1 METFLLNLLKTSLLG
16 SLAILAMLVLKPL
29 WRERYRAKTRCWL
42 WLALA
47 AFLLLPVDFSV
58 KNAPVQAAPPKD
70 YTLFVGTDKT
80 AIQSTDN
87 LFGDM
92 AEKSGQSPAQVR
104 DTIIQRPVTNPEQKT
119 TRYIPVTTILFYGYL
134 AGAAAFL
141 LYQGVSYALF
151 RRTVR
156 RWKRDV
162 SRADYAAML
171 SDTARDLGVSA
182 PEMIVCEA
190 ISTPA
195 VTGLLRPRL
204 LLPHERYDVQE
215 LRYILRHELCHL
227 KRRDM
232 LLKLVLLAANA
243 MHWFNPVVYLMLRQ
257 ADEDIELACDSAAT
271 DGLELPERAAYS
283 RTLLAAVQSSVR
295 ALPATTCFGGTV
307 ERLKRRI
314 TNVLGAQKKR
324 GLGVVA
330 LVLALTLTAGCAI
343 SWGERAQKND
353 DPFADKSYTVDILL
367 YEAPAFTDGFT
378 DGTYPS
384 FRTTTNTAGEKYV
397 TLCDAWGSTSI
408 YGPMEE
414 YTLEKQSFYALFGST
429 KASPVDD
436 LIQNNKSAW
445 SGHCEEASDGQ
456 PNQVYLLKQKDG
468 SVYLGLAGDYE
479 EDGSELF
486 CSVFRLNEQVNPIYA
501 SMDDY
506 AAACVEDLKKG
517 TMTYSVSENNDYA
530 SRSIEDTVADVRV
543 TQLEQADSL
552 GNLSPDGTVL
562 ELWYFQYE
570 MKPTNEAGMQIDVI
584 GGQELTDDGYLNEN
598 WTHYLTVLHYTYG
611 EKTGYQVIG
620 TYTGNDG
627 LWYNGCSYS
636 GEEKYYLHD
645 FYVDYAGLDL
655 PKMFIPDLLND
666 TAADGYGRA
675 NQCEARLISGDG
687 SYYFYAPITAWAC
700 NPGTEFWYSRYDTGS
715 YFNAKKLEQSLDEAK
730 AEWESTGAKAEKT
743 DAGWRFVTHE
753 GMSNTI
759 VTLFDAPD
767 GTCYE
772 VTTHWTFDG
781 STEENQWGWNRD
793 RAVEGEAVI
802 LQAMVNSFRTSKILF
817 TDGSPNGSESSDPA
831 PDDTAFQAD
840 LQLASNGG
848 ASWLSLNT
856 DGMAV
861 GGHDPKDSAP
871 TVLLDTCDYKEYD
884 PSESSP
890 SGSAVPPGGGNPLAL
905 CLSLSNSARFTFYE
919 GSDFMLYQHGDTRYY
934 KVSSY
939 GDYATIFDAMLA
951 WYNKTPDKEATFESD
966 LVLASNAAT
975 VDILAFCPASGESGS
990 HAPLLTGYS
999 VALDSYEYKPIDKP
1013 KNLDGL
1019 DSVELWPHN
1028 AQATCLIFYK
1038 GTNTVKYVSGKSER
1052 YYRAVGDFSIVD
1064 NDGRTLYDL
1073 MRVWYDTAEYSDML
1087 TSDVRAQSK
1096 SFSWQEAAQNWA
1108 NAYYGTQKEVTS
1120 GSIYKFTWLNVT
1132 VNPAEETTQAKR
1144 KAGEI
1149 DDNTYC
1155 FAVRVEFTAE
1165 SANALQSAMAG
1176 NTVKCENPAAPK
1188 DAYEFYRCCTIQ
1200 LRDDGRWYGTE
1211 LGTGWLCAIPKKE
1224 GLPPPF
1230 FAVFQRRAGKST
1242 GTSQRYVV

>member
-58 KNAPVQAAPPKD
+58 KNAPVQAEPPKD

-80 AIQSTDN
+80 TIQSTDN

-204 LLPHERYDVQE
+204 LLPHEHYDVQE

-232 LLKLVLLAANA
+232 LFKLVLLAANA

-330 LVLALTLTAGCAI
+330 LVLALTLTAGCAV

-353 DPFADKSYTVDILL
+353 DPFADKSYTVDTLL
-367 YEAPAFTDGFT
+367 YEAPGFTDGFT
-378 DGTYPS
+378 DGAYPT
-384 FRTTTNTAGEKYV
+384 FRTATNPAGEKYV
-397 TLCDAWGSTSI
+397 TMFNDLGYALI

-414 YTLEKQSFYALFGST
+414 YKLEKQSFYALFGNT
-429 KASPVDD
+429 RDASPVDD
-436 LIQNNKSAW
+436 LMQHNKSAW
-445 SGHCEEASDGQ
+445 TGYCEEAKDSQPYQAYFLEQEDGTI
-456 PNQVYLLKQKDG
+456 
-468 SVYLGLAGDYE
+468 YLGLSADYA
-479 EDGSELF
+479 EDGSECF
-486 CSVFRLNEQVNPIYA
+486 CMVYRLNEQINPIYA

-517 TMTYSVSENNDYA
+517 TMTYSVSENNEYA

-543 TQLEQADSL
+543 TRLEQGDSL

-570 MKPTNEAGMQIDVI
+570 MKPTNEAGAQINIV
-584 GGQELTDDGYLNEN
+584 GGQELTDDGYLNEH
-598 WTHYLTVLHYTYG
+598 WTHYLTVLHYTSG
-611 EKTGYQVIG
+611 EKTGYQIIG
-620 TYTGNDG
+620 TSMSNDG
-627 LWYNGCSYS
+627 LWYNGCSY
-636 GEEKYYLHD
+636 GVDLKYYLHD

-655 PKMFIPDLLND
+655 PKMYIPNLVDGLVE
-666 TAADGYGRA
+666 DGYGHG
-675 NQCEARLISGDG
+675 NSVEGRLISGNG
-687 SYYFYAPITAWAC
+687 NYSFYAPISGWTYKPDAEYA
-700 NPGTEFWYSRYDTGS
+700 EYWYSSYNTGS
-715 YFNAKKLEQSLDEAK
+715 YFSVTEVDHSLYDEK
-730 AEWESTGAKAEKT
+730 PEWESAGYTAEWI
-743 DAGWRFVTHE
+743 DESCRFVTHE
-753 GMSNTI
+753 GMSNTV
-759 VTLFDAPD
+759 VTLFNGPNN
-767 GTCYE
+767 TCYIVE
-772 VTTHWTFDG
+772 IHWLFDG
-781 STEENQWGWNRD
+781 STEENQWGWNHD
-793 RAVEGEAVI
+793 RAVEEEAVI
-802 LQAMVNSFRTSKILF
+802 LQAMVNSFRTSKILPT
-817 TDGSPNGSESSDPA
+817 TDPVLDDPA
-831 PDDTAFQAD
+831 FKAD
-840 LQLASNGG
+840 LQLATNGG
-848 ASWLSLNT
+848 ASWMYLSKNSAAVSDCNMRNVSPAVKLDECSYTLLNKDFT
-856 DGMAV
+856 PADG
-861 GGHDPKDSAP
+861 
-871 TVLLDTCDYKEYD
+871 TQVLELW
-884 PSESSP
+884 
-890 SGSAVPPGGGNPLAL
+890 
-905 CLSLSNSARFTFYE
+905 LSNNDDSHFAFYE
-919 GSDFMLYQHGDTRYY
+919 GTNVMLYQRDDARYY
-934 KVSSY
+934 KVSNF
-939 GDYATIFDAMLA
+939 GDYATLYDAMLA
-951 WYNKTPDKEATFESD
+951 WFNSAQSGTETSD
-966 LVLASNAAT
+966 ASSTTTTNAVSRDSLIKA
-975 VDILAFCPASGESGS
+975 A
-990 HAPLLTGYS
+990 
-999 VALDSYEYKPIDKP
+999 DSYVDLGGYLWYTAGGKFCRWRE
-1013 KNLDGL
+1013 GG
-1019 DSVELWPHN
+1019 SVE
-1028 AQATCLIFYK
+1028 
-1038 GTNTVKYVSGKSER
+1038 TVCDLPLDYDTPVSASL
-1052 YYRAVGDFSIVD
+1052 STQD
-1064 NDGRTLYDL
+1064 NRILMNYHIGGAIMGSFITDLYDTDGKKL
-1073 MRVWYDTAEYSDML
+1073 SSINGYNAIAISGDIIVMTDHFMPTPNNMSISYDCGKTFTEFGDKDWFYGSAL
-1087 TSDVRAQSK
+1087 TED
-1096 SFSWQEAAQNWA
+1096 
-1108 NAYYGTQKEVTS
+1108 GTYVTS
-1120 GSIYKFTWLNVT
+1120 VSSSLEIRDGYVYTTAVYDINHEKSDDPLVT
-1132 VNPAEETTQAKR
+1132 H
-1144 KAGEI
+1144 
-1149 DDNTYC
+1149 
-1155 FAVRVEFTAE
+1155 AVRI
-1165 SANALQSAMAG
+1165 SI
-1176 NTVKCENPAAPK
+1176 K
-1188 DAYEFYRCCTIQ
+1188 
-1200 LRDDGRWYGTE
+1200 
-1211 LGTGWLCAIPKKE
+1211 TGAQEILD
-1224 GLPPPF
+1224 
-1230 FAVFQRRAGKST
+1230 
-1242 GTSQRYVV
+1242 

>member
-42 WLALA
+42 WLAMA

-141 LYQGVSYALF
+141 LYQGISYAHF

-171 SDTARDLGVSA
+171 SNTARDLGVSA

-324 GLGVVA
+324 GLGIVA
-330 LVLALTLTAGCAI
+330 LVLALTLTAGCAV

-353 DPFADKSYTVDILL
+353 DPFADKSYTVDTLL
-367 YEAPAFTDGFT
+367 YEAPGFTDGFT
-378 DGTYPS
+378 DGAYPT
-384 FRTTTNTAGEKYV
+384 FRTATNPAGEKYV
-397 TLCDAWGSTSI
+397 TMFNDLGYALI

-414 YTLEKQSFYALFGST
+414 YKLEKQSFYALFGNT
-429 KASPVDD
+429 RDASPVDD
-436 LIQNNKSAW
+436 LMQHNKSAW
-445 SGHCEEASDGQ
+445 TGYCEEAKDSQ
-456 PNQVYLLKQKDG
+456 PYQAYLLEQEDG
-468 SVYLGLAGDYE
+468 TIYLGLSADYA
-479 EDGSELF
+479 EDGSECF
-486 CSVFRLNEQVNPIYA
+486 CMVYRLEKEDDTIYP

-543 TQLEQADSL
+543 TRLEQGDSL

-570 MKPTNEAGMQIDVI
+570 MKPTNEAGVQIDVI
-584 GGQELTDDGYLNEN
+584 GGQELTDDGYLNEH

-611 EKTGYQVIG
+611 EKTGYQIIG
-620 TYTGNDG
+620 TSMSNDG
-627 LWYNGCSYS
+627 LWYNGCGY
-636 GEEKYYLHD
+636 GVDLKYYLHD

-655 PKMFIPDLLND
+655 PKMYIPNLVDGLVE
-666 TAADGYGRA
+666 DGYGHG
-675 NQCEARLISGDG
+675 NSVEGRLISGNG
-687 SYYFYAPITAWAC
+687 NYRFYAPISGWTYKPDAKYA
-700 NPGTEFWYSRYDTGS
+700 EYWYSSYNTGS
-715 YFNAKKLEQSLDEAK
+715 YFSVTEVDHSLYDEK
-730 AEWESTGAKAEKT
+730 PEWESAGYTAEWI
-743 DAGWRFVTHE
+743 DESCRFVTHE
-753 GMSNTI
+753 GMSNTV
-759 VTLFDAPD
+759 VTLFNGPNN
-767 GTCYE
+767 TCYIVE
-772 VTTHWTFDG
+772 IHWLFDG

-793 RAVEGEAVI
+793 RAVEEEAVI
-802 LQAMVNSFRTSKILF
+802 LQAMVNSFRTSKILPT
-817 TDGSPNGSESSDPA
+817 TDPVLDDPA
-831 PDDTAFQAD
+831 FKAD
-840 LQLASNGG
+840 LQLATNGG
-848 ASWLSLNT
+848 ASWMYLSKNSAAVSDCNMRNVSPAVKLDECSYTLLNKDFT
-856 DGMAV
+856 PADG
-861 GGHDPKDSAP
+861 
-871 TVLLDTCDYKEYD
+871 TQVLELW
-884 PSESSP
+884 
-890 SGSAVPPGGGNPLAL
+890 
-905 CLSLSNSARFTFYE
+905 LSNNDDSHFAFYE
-919 GSDFMLYQHGDTRYY
+919 GTNVMLYQRDDARYY
-934 KVSSY
+934 KVSNF
-939 GDYATIFDAMLA
+939 GDYATLYNAMLA
-951 WYNKTPDKEATFESD
+951 WFNSAQSGTEPSDASSATTT
-966 LVLASNAAT
+966 NAVSRDSLIKA
-975 VDILAFCPASGESGS
+975 A
-990 HAPLLTGYS
+990 
-999 VALDSYEYKPIDKP
+999 DSYVDLGGYLWYTAGGKFCRWHE
-1013 KNLDGL
+1013 GG
-1019 DSVELWPHN
+1019 SVE
-1028 AQATCLIFYK
+1028 
-1038 GTNTVKYVSGKSER
+1038 TVCDLPLDYDTPVSASL
-1052 YYRAVGDFSIVD
+1052 STQD
-1064 NDGRTLYDL
+1064 NRILMNYHIGGAIMGSFITDLYDTDGKKL
-1073 MRVWYDTAEYSDML
+1073 SSINGYNAIAISGDIIVMTDYFMPTPNNMSISYDCGKTFTEFGDKDWFYGSAL
-1087 TSDVRAQSK
+1087 TED
-1096 SFSWQEAAQNWA
+1096 
-1108 NAYYGTQKEVTS
+1108 GTYVTS
-1120 GSIYKFTWLNVT
+1120 
-1132 VNPAEETTQAKR
+1132 VNSSLEIRDGYVYTTAVYDINHEKS
-1144 KAGEI
+1144 
-1149 DDNTYC
+1149 DD
-1155 FAVRVEFTAE
+1155 R
-1165 SANALQSAMAG
+1165 S
-1176 NTVKCENPAAPK
+1176 
-1188 DAYEFYRCCTIQ
+1188 
-1200 LRDDGRWYGTE
+1200 
-1211 LGTGWLCAIPKKE
+1211 
-1224 GLPPPF
+1224 
-1230 FAVFQRRAGKST
+1230 
-1242 GTSQRYVV
+1242 

>member
-42 WLALA
+42 WLAMA

-58 KNAPVQAAPPKD
+58 KNAPVQAEPPKD

-162 SRADYAAML
+162 SRADYASLL

-324 GLGVVA
+324 GLGIVA
-330 LVLALTLTAGCAI
+330 LVLALTLTAGCAV
-343 SWGERAQKND
+343 SWGNKNELS
-353 DPFADKSYTVDILL
+353 DPFGKSYTIADIVYIGVEPDDTFRENAANAELL
-367 YEAPAFTDGFT
+367 LRSDAQSMTLTWTDRYKWDCTATGSFEMTEENFDRYFDGSAFEAADNPAGWQESDMSAAKLRRENANTWCFTTSSPPDGLT
-378 DGTYPS
+378 DY
-384 FRTTTNTAGEKYV
+384 
-397 TLCDAWGSTSI
+397 LC
-408 YGPMEE
+408 
-414 YTLEKQSFYALFGST
+414 
-429 KASPVDD
+429 
-436 LIQNNKSAW
+436 
-445 SGHCEEASDGQ
+445 
-456 PNQVYLLKQKDG
+456 LLQQKDG
-468 SVYLGLAGDYE
+468 TLYLAMGYYPDSKQTAPHCFHTL
-479 EDGSELF
+479 
-486 CSVFRLNEQVNPIYA
+486 FRLAEKAVPIYA

-570 MKPTNEAGMQIDVI
+570 MKPTNEAGVQIDVI
-584 GGQELTDDGYLNEN
+584 GGQELTDDGYLNEH
-598 WTHYLTVLHYTYG
+598 WTHYLTVLHYTSG
-611 EKTGYQVIG
+611 EQTGYQVIG
-620 TYTGNDG
+620 TSMSNDG
-627 LWYNGCSYS
+627 LWYNGCGY
-636 GEEKYYLHD
+636 GVDLKYYLHD
-645 FYVDYAGLDL
+645 FYVDYAGLNE
-655 PKMFIPDLLND
+655 PKMYIPNLVDGLVE
-666 TAADGYGRA
+666 DGYGHG
-675 NQCEARLISGDG
+675 NSVEGRLVSG
-687 SYYFYAPITAWAC
+687 STYNFCYYYVPITGWAC
-700 NPGTEFWYSRYDTGS
+700 SPGTDYWYSRYDTGS
-715 YFNAKKLEQSLDEAK
+715 YFSVKKLERGINDAK
-730 AEWESTGAKAEKT
+730 AEWESTGVTGEKVDT
-743 DAGWRFVTHE
+743 GCWRYVTHE

-759 VTLFDAPD
+759 VTLFAGPNN
-767 GTCYE
+767 TTYE
-772 VTTHWTFDG
+772 VEIHWLFDG
-781 STEENQWGWNRD
+781 STEENQWGWNHD
-793 RAVEGEAVI
+793 RAVEEEAVI
-802 LQAMVNSFRTSKILF
+802 LQAMVKHFTINGGIYF
-817 TDGSPNGSESSDPA
+817 TDGSSDSESPA
-831 PDDTAFQAD
+831 DTAFLTD
-840 LQLASNGG
+840 LQLAANGG
-848 ASWLSLNT
+848 IESLTLFPAATSSIISPCEPVSTEGSELHVDLSNYGYSSTSEPENISLLNHIRIDLKGDSQSWF
-856 DGMAV
+856 
-861 GGHDPKDSAP
+861 
-871 TVLLDTCDYKEYD
+871 
-884 PSESSP
+884 ESYQ
-890 SGSAVPPGGGNPLAL
+890 GGNVIGYCAENRP
-905 CLSLSNSARFTFYE
+905 TE
-919 GSDFMLYQHGDTRYY
+919 YY
-934 KVSSY
+934 
-939 GDYATIFDAMLA
+939 
-951 WYNKTPDKEATFESD
+951 
-966 LVLASNAAT
+966 
-975 VDILAFCPASGESGS
+975 LAF
-990 HAPLLTGYS
+990 
-999 VALDSYEYKPIDKP
+999 
-1013 KNLDGL
+1013 
-1019 DSVELWPHN
+1019 
-1028 AQATCLIFYK
+1028 
-1038 GTNTVKYVSGKSER
+1038 
-1052 YYRAVGDFSIVD
+1052 GDF
-1064 NDGRTLYDL
+1064 GKYATLYDVIL
-1073 MRVWYDTAEYSDML
+1073 EWYHSAQSGTKPSDASSTTTTNAVSRDSLIKAADSYVDLGGYLWYTAGGKFCRWREGGSVETVCDLPLDYDTPVSASLSTQDNRILMNYHIGGATMGSFITDLYDTDGKKLSSINGYNAIAISGDIIVMTDHFMPTPNNMSISYDCGKTFTEFGDKDWFYGSAL
-1087 TSDVRAQSK
+1087 TED
-1096 SFSWQEAAQNWA
+1096 
-1108 NAYYGTQKEVTS
+1108 GTYVTS
-1120 GSIYKFTWLNVT
+1120 VNSSLEIRDGYVYTTAVYDINHEKSDDPLVT
-1132 VNPAEETTQAKR
+1132 H
-1144 KAGEI
+1144 
-1149 DDNTYC
+1149 
-1155 FAVRVEFTAE
+1155 AVRI
-1165 SANALQSAMAG
+1165 SI
-1176 NTVKCENPAAPK
+1176 K
-1188 DAYEFYRCCTIQ
+1188 
-1200 LRDDGRWYGTE
+1200 
-1211 LGTGWLCAIPKKE
+1211 TGAQEILD
-1224 GLPPPF
+1224 
-1230 FAVFQRRAGKST
+1230 
-1242 GTSQRYVV
+1242 

>member
-47 AFLLLPVDFSV
+47 VFLLLPIDFSV

-87 LFGDM
+87 LFGNM

-330 LVLALTLTAGCAI
+330 LVLALTLTAGCAV

-353 DPFADKSYTVDILL
+353 DPFADKSYTVDTLL
-367 YEAPAFTDGFT
+367 YEAPGFTDGFT
-378 DGTYPS
+378 DGAYPT
-384 FRTTTNTAGEKYV
+384 FRTATNPAGEKYV
-397 TLCDAWGSTSI
+397 TMFNDLGYALI

-414 YTLEKQSFYALFGST
+414 YKLEKQSFYALFGNT
-429 KASPVDD
+429 RDASPVDD
-436 LIQNNKSAW
+436 LMQHNKSAW
-445 SGHCEEASDGQ
+445 TGYCEEAKDSQ
-456 PNQVYLLKQKDG
+456 PYQAYLLEQEDG
-468 SVYLGLAGDYE
+468 TIYLGLSADYA
-479 EDGSELF
+479 EDGSECF
-486 CSVFRLNEQVNPIYA
+486 CMVYRLEKEDDTIYA

-506 AAACVEDLKKG
+506 AAERVAELKKG
-517 TMTYSVSENNDYA
+517 TMTYSVSENNEYA

-543 TQLEQADSL
+543 TRLEQGDSL

-584 GGQELTDDGYLNEN
+584 GGQELTDDGYLNEH
-598 WTHYLTVLHYTYG
+598 WTHYLTVLHYTSG
-611 EKTGYQVIG
+611 EQTGYQVIG

-753 GMSNTI
+753 GMSNTV
-759 VTLFDAPD
+759 VTLFNGPNN
-767 GTCYE
+767 TCYIVE
-772 VTTHWTFDG
+772 IHWLFDG

-793 RAVEGEAVI
+793 RAVEGEAEAD
-802 LQAMVNSFRTSKILF
+802 LA
-817 TDGSPNGSESSDPA
+817 
-831 PDDTAFQAD
+831 DTLSLAHDEQLVRVQAD

-861 GGHDPKDSAP
+861 GGHDPKDAAP

-890 SGSAVPPGGGNPLAL
+890 SGSAVPPDGGNPLAL

-919 GSDFMLYQHGDTRYY
+919 GSDFLLYQHGDTRYY

-975 VDILAFCPASGESGS
+975 VDILAFCPAGGESGS

-1038 GTNTVKYVSGKSER
+1038 GTNTVKYMSGKSER

-1211 LGTGWLCAIPKKE
+1211 LGTGW
-1224 GLPPPF
+1224 
-1230 FAVFQRRAGKST
+1230 
-1242 GTSQRYVV
+1242 

>member
-134 AGAAAFL
+134 AGTAAFL

-162 SRADYAAML
+162 FRADYAAML

-271 DGLELPERAAYS
+271 DDLDRAERAAYS

-330 LVLALTLTAGCAI
+330 LVLALTLTAGCAVG
-343 SWGERAQKND
+343 WGERAQTQKND

-611 EKTGYQVIG
+611 EKTGYQIIG
-620 TYTGNDG
+620 TSMSNDG
-627 LWYNGCSYS
+627 LWYNGCGY
-636 GEEKYYLHD
+636 GVDLKYYLHD
-645 FYVDYAGLDL
+645 FYIDYAGLDL

-802 LQAMVNSFRTSKILF
+802 LQAMVNSFRTSKILPT
-817 TDGSPNGSESSDPA
+817 TDPVLDNPA
-831 PDDTAFQAD
+831 FKAD
-840 LQLASNGG
+840 LQLATNGG
-848 ASWLSLNT
+848 ASWMYLSKNSA
-856 DGMAV
+856 AV
-861 GGHDPKDSAP
+861 SDCNMRNVTP
-871 TVLLDTCDYKEYD
+871 TVKLDECSYALLNEEFTPDDGKQT
-884 PSESSP
+884 
-890 SGSAVPPGGGNPLAL
+890 LTL
-905 CLSLSNSARFTFYE
+905 WLSNNDSSHLAFYE
-919 GSDFMLYQHGDTRYY
+919 GTNVMLYQRDDARYY
-934 KVSSY
+934 KVSNF
-939 GDYATIFDAMLA
+939 GDYATLYDAMLA
-951 WYNKTPDKEATFESD
+951 WFNSAQSGTEPSDASSATTTNAVSRDSLIKAADSYVDLGGYLWYTAGGKFYRWHEGGSVETLRELPYNDVTDQPAIATLAVEYDQVALRWHIGGATTGTTMLELYGADGKRTMELDGSAPFAISGNTIVKLRSFPPTTGNLLLSTDGGKTW
-966 LVLASNAAT
+966 
-975 VDILAFCPASGESGS
+975 SGLGDADWFYGSVTEDSSGS
-990 HAPLLTGYS
+990 TSYALADLTIRDGY
-999 VALDSYEYKPIDKP
+999 VYTTAVYDIDHQK
-1013 KNLDGL
+1013 
-1019 DSVELWPHN
+1019 
-1028 AQATCLIFYK
+1028 
-1038 GTNTVKYVSGKSER
+1038 
-1052 YYRAVGDFSIVD
+1052 
-1064 NDGRTLYDL
+1064 
-1073 MRVWYDTAEYSDML
+1073 
-1087 TSDVRAQSK
+1087 TSDPL
-1096 SFSWQEAAQNWA
+1096 
-1108 NAYYGTQKEVTS
+1108 VTHS
-1120 GSIYKFTWLNVT
+1120 
-1132 VNPAEETTQAKR
+1132 
-1144 KAGEI
+1144 
-1149 DDNTYC
+1149 
-1155 FAVRVEFTAE
+1155 VRV
-1165 SANALQSAMAG
+1165 NL
-1176 NTVKCENPAAPK
+1176 K
-1188 DAYEFYRCCTIQ
+1188 
-1200 LRDDGRWYGTE
+1200 
-1211 LGTGWLCAIPKKE
+1211 TGAQEILD
-1224 GLPPPF
+1224 
-1230 FAVFQRRAGKST
+1230 
-1242 GTSQRYVV
+1242 

>member
-47 AFLLLPVDFSV
+47 VFLLLPVDFSV

-80 AIQSTDN
+80 TIQSTDN

-162 SRADYAAML
+162 ARADYAAML

-204 LLPHERYDVQE
+204 LLPHEHYDVQE

-330 LVLALTLTAGCAI
+330 LVLALTLTAGCAV

-353 DPFADKSYTVDILL
+353 DPFADKSYTVDTLL
-367 YEAPAFTDGFT
+367 YEAPGFTDGFT
-378 DGTYPS
+378 DGAYPT
-384 FRTTTNTAGEKYV
+384 FRTATNPAGEKYV
-397 TLCDAWGSTSI
+397 TMFNDLGYALI

-414 YTLEKQSFYALFGST
+414 YKLEKQSFYALFGNT
-429 KASPVDD
+429 RDASPVDD
-436 LIQNNKSAW
+436 LMQHNKSAW
-445 SGHCEEASDGQ
+445 TGYCEEAKDSQPYQAYLFEQEDGTI
-456 PNQVYLLKQKDG
+456 
-468 SVYLGLAGDYE
+468 YLGLSADYA
-479 EDGSELF
+479 EDGSECF
-486 CSVFRLNEQVNPIYA
+486 CMVYRLEKEDDTIYA

-584 GGQELTDDGYLNEN
+584 GGQELTNDGYLNEN
-598 WTHYLTVLHYTYG
+598 WTHYLTVLHYTSG
-611 EKTGYQVIG
+611 EQTGYQVIG

-715 YFNAKKLEQSLDEAK
+715 YFNAKKLEQSLDETK

-793 RAVEGEAVI
+793 RAVEGEAAI
-802 LQAMVNSFRTSKILF
+802 LQAMTDSFTITGKILLTQEDASAASTGF
-817 TDGSPNGSESSDPA
+817 DALDAALDALGDMNVTADPLGHAVMVPNATAKWDDRNGTNIAYRAEIAKQFRQYSWKEASNVAQFGEEVLSVQCGRWNFYLYSNYKNVLSFFDQESDPKGYPYA
-831 PDDTAFQAD
+831 FEITNAGAENAVWDAFYKWYEEAVAADNGKQAVTTTATDTLSRASITKSADSYVDNDDY
-840 LQLASNGG
+840 LWYISGG
-848 ASWLSLNT
+848 KLCRWR
-856 DGMAV
+856 
-861 GGHDPKDSAP
+861 
-871 TVLLDTCDYKEYD
+871 E
-884 PSESSP
+884 
-890 SGSAVPPGGGNPLAL
+890 GSAVETICTLPIDSLTDSPVRAT
-905 CLSLSNSARFTFYE
+905 LSIR
-919 GSDFMLYQHGDTRYY
+919 GSR
-934 KVSSY
+934 
-939 GDYATIFDAMLA
+939 
-951 WYNKTPDKEATFESD
+951 
-966 LVLASNAAT
+966 
-975 VDILAFCPASGESGS
+975 
-990 HAPLLTGYS
+990 
-999 VALDSYEYKPIDKP
+999 VALNYHIGGATMGTYVTELYNSDGEQYVKIDGYESIAFDNHGNIVKTLQFPPAQNNLSISYD
-1013 KNLDGL
+1013 
-1019 DSVELWPHN
+1019 
-1028 AQATCLIFYK
+1028 
-1038 GTNTVKYVSGKSER
+1038 SGKTWTAIGDADYFYGSVTENNDSISYAPADLSIR
-1052 YYRAVGDFSIVD
+1052 DGYVYTTAV
-1064 NDGRTLYDL
+1064 YDINH
-1073 MRVWYDTAEYSDML
+1073 EKSDDPL
-1087 TSDVRAQSK
+1087 
-1096 SFSWQEAAQNWA
+1096 
-1108 NAYYGTQKEVTS
+1108 VTH
-1120 GSIYKFTWLNVT
+1120 
-1132 VNPAEETTQAKR
+1132 
-1144 KAGEI
+1144 
-1149 DDNTYC
+1149 
-1155 FAVRVEFTAE
+1155 AVRI
-1165 SANALQSAMAG
+1165 SI
-1176 NTVKCENPAAPK
+1176 K
-1188 DAYEFYRCCTIQ
+1188 
-1200 LRDDGRWYGTE
+1200 
-1211 LGTGWLCAIPKKE
+1211 TGAQEILD
-1224 GLPPPF
+1224 
-1230 FAVFQRRAGKST
+1230 
-1242 GTSQRYVV
+1242 

>member
-47 AFLLLPVDFSV
+47 VFLLLPVDFSV

-141 LYQGVSYALF
+141 LYQGVSYTLF

-162 SRADYAAML
+162 ARADYAAML

-324 GLGVVA
+324 GLGIVA
-330 LVLALTLTAGCAI
+330 LVLALTLTAGCAV

-353 DPFADKSYTVDILL
+353 DPFADKSYTVDTLL
-367 YEAPAFTDGFT
+367 YEAPGFTDGFT
-378 DGTYPS
+378 DGAYPT
-384 FRTTTNTAGEKYV
+384 FRTATNPAGEKYV
-397 TLCDAWGSTSI
+397 TMFNDLGYALI

-414 YTLEKQSFYALFGST
+414 YKLEKQSFYALFGNT
-429 KASPVDD
+429 RDASPVDD
-436 LIQNNKSAW
+436 LMQHNKSAW
-445 SGHCEEASDGQ
+445 TGYCEEAKDSQ
-456 PNQVYLLKQKDG
+456 PYQAYLLEQEDG
-468 SVYLGLAGDYE
+468 TIYLGLSADYA
-479 EDGSELF
+479 EDGSECF
-486 CSVFRLNEQVNPIYA
+486 CMVYRLNEQINPIYA

-543 TQLEQADSL
+543 TRLEQGDSL

-570 MKPTNEAGMQIDVI
+570 MKPTNEAGAQINIV
-584 GGQELTDDGYLNEN
+584 GGQELTDDGYLNEH
-598 WTHYLTVLHYTYG
+598 WTHYLTVLHYTSG
-611 EKTGYQVIG
+611 EKTGYQIIG
-620 TYTGNDG
+620 TSMSNDG

-645 FYVDYAGLDL
+645 FYVDYAGLNE
-655 PKMFIPDLLND
+655 PKMYIPDLVDGLVE
-666 TAADGYGRA
+666 DGYGHG
-675 NQCEARLISGDG
+675 NSVEGRLISGNG
-687 SYYFYAPITAWAC
+687 NYSFYVPISGWTYKPDAEYA
-700 NPGTEFWYSRYDTGS
+700 EYWYSSYNTGS
-715 YFNAKKLEQSLDEAK
+715 YFSVTEVDHSLYDEK
-730 AEWESTGAKAEKT
+730 PEWESAGYTAEWI
-743 DAGWRFVTHE
+743 DESCRFVTHE
-753 GMSNTI
+753 GMSNTV
-759 VTLFDAPD
+759 VTLFNGPNN
-767 GTCYE
+767 TCYIVE
-772 VTTHWTFDG
+772 IHWLFDG
-781 STEENQWGWNRD
+781 STEENQWGWNHD
-793 RAVEGEAVI
+793 RAVEEEAVI
-802 LQAMVNSFRTSKILF
+802 LQAMVNSFRTSKILP
-817 TDGSPNGSESSDPA
+817 TMDPVLDDPA
-831 PDDTAFQAD
+831 FKAD
-840 LQLASNGG
+840 LQLATNGG
-848 ASWLSLNT
+848 ASWMYLSKNSA
-856 DGMAV
+856 AV
-861 GGHDPKDSAP
+861 SDCNMRNVTP
-871 TVLLDTCDYKEYD
+871 TVKLDECSYALLNEEFTPDDGKQT
-884 PSESSP
+884 
-890 SGSAVPPGGGNPLAL
+890 LTL
-905 CLSLSNSARFTFYE
+905 WLSNNDSSHLAFYE
-919 GSDFMLYQHGDTRYY
+919 STNVMLYQRDDARYY
-934 KVSSY
+934 KVSNF
-939 GDYATIFDAMLA
+939 GDYATLYDAMLA
-951 WYNKTPDKEATFESD
+951 WFNSAQSGTEPSD
-966 LVLASNAAT
+966 ASSTTTTNAVSRDSLIKA
-975 VDILAFCPASGESGS
+975 A
-990 HAPLLTGYS
+990 
-999 VALDSYEYKPIDKP
+999 DSYVDLGGYLWYTAGGKFCRWHE
-1013 KNLDGL
+1013 GG
-1019 DSVELWPHN
+1019 SVETVCDLPLDYDTPVSASLSTQDNRILMNYHIGG
-1028 AQATCLIFYK
+1028 ATMGSFI
-1038 GTNTVKYVSGKSER
+1038 T
-1052 YYRAVGDFSIVD
+1052 D
-1064 NDGRTLYDL
+1064 LYDTDGKKL
-1073 MRVWYDTAEYSDML
+1073 SSINGYNAIAISGDIIVMTDYFMPTPNNLSISYDCGKTFTEFGDKDWFYGSAL
-1087 TSDVRAQSK
+1087 TED
-1096 SFSWQEAAQNWA
+1096 
-1108 NAYYGTQKEVTS
+1108 GTYVTS
-1120 GSIYKFTWLNVT
+1120 VSSSLEIRDGYVYTTAVYDINHEKSDDPLVT
-1132 VNPAEETTQAKR
+1132 H
-1144 KAGEI
+1144 
-1149 DDNTYC
+1149 
-1155 FAVRVEFTAE
+1155 AVRI
-1165 SANALQSAMAG
+1165 SI
-1176 NTVKCENPAAPK
+1176 K
-1188 DAYEFYRCCTIQ
+1188 
-1200 LRDDGRWYGTE
+1200 
-1211 LGTGWLCAIPKKE
+1211 TGAQEILD
-1224 GLPPPF
+1224 
-1230 FAVFQRRAGKST
+1230 
-1242 GTSQRYVV
+1242 

>member
-47 AFLLLPVDFSV
+47 VFLLLPVDFSV

-162 SRADYAAML
+162 ARADYASLL

-204 LLPHERYDVQE
+204 LLPHEHYDVQE

-330 LVLALTLTAGCAI
+330 LVLALTLTAGCAV

-353 DPFADKSYTVDILL
+353 DPFADKSYTVDTLL
-367 YEAPAFTDGFT
+367 YEAPGFTDGFT
-378 DGTYPS
+378 DGAYPT
-384 FRTTTNTAGEKYV
+384 FRTATNPAGEKYV
-397 TLCDAWGSTSI
+397 TMFNDLGYALI

-414 YTLEKQSFYALFGST
+414 YKLEKQSFYALFGNT
-429 KASPVDD
+429 RDASPVDD
-436 LIQNNKSAW
+436 LMQHNKSAW
-445 SGHCEEASDGQ
+445 TGYCEEAKDSQ
-456 PNQVYLLKQKDG
+456 PYQAYLLEQEDG
-468 SVYLGLAGDYE
+468 TIYLGLSADYA
-479 EDGSELF
+479 EDGSECF
-486 CSVFRLNEQVNPIYA
+486 CMVYRLEKEDDTIYA

-506 AAACVEDLKKG
+506 AAERVAELKKG
-517 TMTYSVSENNDYA
+517 TMIYSVSENNDYA

-543 TQLEQADSL
+543 TQLEFADSL

-627 LWYNGCSYS
+627 LWYNGCNYS

-655 PKMFIPDLLND
+655 PKMYIPDLLN
-666 TAADGYGRA
+666 AATDGYGRA

-793 RAVEGEAVI
+793 RAVEGEAAI
-802 LQAMVNSFRTSKILF
+802 LQAMTDSFTITGKILLTQEDASAASTGF
-817 TDGSPNGSESSDPA
+817 DALDAALDALGDMNVTADPLGHAVMVPNATAKWDDRNGTNIAYRAEIAKQFRQYSWKEASNVAQFGEEVLSVQCGRWNFYLYSNYKNVLSFFDQESDPKGYPYA
-831 PDDTAFQAD
+831 FEITNAGAENAVWDAFYKWYEEAVAADNGKQTVTPAATDTLSRASITKSAD
-840 LQLASNGG
+840 SYVDLGG
-848 ASWLSLNT
+848 YLWYTA
-856 DGMAV
+856 
-861 GGHDPKDSAP
+861 GGKFYRWH
-871 TVLLDTCDYKEYD
+871 E
-884 PSESSP
+884 
-890 SGSAVPPGGGNPLAL
+890 GSAVETICTLPIDSLTDSPVRAT
-905 CLSLSNSARFTFYE
+905 LSI
-919 GSDFMLYQHGDTRYY
+919 M
-934 KVSSY
+934 VSR
-939 GDYATIFDAMLA
+939 
-951 WYNKTPDKEATFESD
+951 
-966 LVLASNAAT
+966 
-975 VDILAFCPASGESGS
+975 
-990 HAPLLTGYS
+990 
-999 VALDSYEYKPIDKP
+999 VALRYHIGGATMGTYVTELYNSDGEQYVKIDGYESIAFDNHGNIVKTLQFPP
-1013 KNLDGL
+1013 AQNNL
-1019 DSVELWPHN
+1019 
-1028 AQATCLIFYK
+1028 
-1038 GTNTVKYVSGKSER
+1038 
-1052 YYRAVGDFSIVD
+1052 SIS
-1064 NDGRTLYDL
+1064 
-1073 MRVWYDTAEYSDML
+1073 YDTGKTWTSIGDADYFYGSVTEDGSSISYFPGALEIRDGYVYTTAVYDIDHQK
-1087 TSDVRAQSK
+1087 TSDPL
-1096 SFSWQEAAQNWA
+1096 
-1108 NAYYGTQKEVTS
+1108 VTHS
-1120 GSIYKFTWLNVT
+1120 
-1132 VNPAEETTQAKR
+1132 
-1144 KAGEI
+1144 
-1149 DDNTYC
+1149 
-1155 FAVRVEFTAE
+1155 VRV
-1165 SANALQSAMAG
+1165 NL
-1176 NTVKCENPAAPK
+1176 K
-1188 DAYEFYRCCTIQ
+1188 
-1200 LRDDGRWYGTE
+1200 
-1211 LGTGWLCAIPKKE
+1211 TGAQEILD
-1224 GLPPPF
+1224 
-1230 FAVFQRRAGKST
+1230 
-1242 GTSQRYVV
+1242 

>member
-47 AFLLLPVDFSV
+47 VFLLLPVDFSV
-58 KNAPVQAAPPKD
+58 KNAPVQTAPPKD

-80 AIQSTDN
+80 TIQSTDN

-204 LLPHERYDVQE
+204 LLPHEHYDVQE

-330 LVLALTLTAGCAI
+330 LVLALTLTAGCAV
-343 SWGERAQKND
+343 SWGERAQTQKND

-367 YEAPAFTDGFT
+367 YEAPGFTDGFT
-378 DGTYPS
+378 DGAYPT
-384 FRTTTNTAGEKYV
+384 FRTATNPAGEKYV
-397 TLCDAWGSTSI
+397 TMFNDLGYALI

-414 YTLEKQSFYALFGST
+414 YKLEKQSFYALFGNT
-429 KASPVDD
+429 RDASPVDD
-436 LIQNNKSAW
+436 LMQHNKSAW
-445 SGHCEEASDGQ
+445 TGYCEEAKDSQ
-456 PNQVYLLKQKDG
+456 PYQAYLLEQEDG
-468 SVYLGLAGDYE
+468 TIYLGLSADYA
-479 EDGSELF
+479 EDGSECF
-486 CSVFRLNEQVNPIYA
+486 CMVYRLEKEDDTIYA

-543 TQLEQADSL
+543 TQLEFADSL

-611 EKTGYQVIG
+611 EKTGYQILG
-620 TYTGNDG
+620 TSMSNDG
-627 LWYNGCSYS
+627 LWYNGCGY
-636 GEEKYYLHD
+636 GVDLKYYLHD
-645 FYVDYAGLDL
+645 FYIDYAGLDL
-655 PKMFIPDLLND
+655 PKMYIPNLVDGLVE
-666 TAADGYGRA
+666 DGYGHG
-675 NQCEARLISGDG
+675 NSVEGRLVSD
-687 SYYFYAPITAWAC
+687 STYNFCYYYVPITGWAC
-700 NPGTEFWYSRYDTGS
+700 SPGTDYWYSRYDTGS
-715 YFNAKKLEQSLDEAK
+715 YFSVKKLERGINDAK
-730 AEWESTGAKAEKT
+730 AEWESTGVTGEKVDT
-743 DAGWRFVTHE
+743 GCWRYVTHE

-793 RAVEGEAVI
+793 RAVEGEAAI
-802 LQAMVNSFRTSKILF
+802 LQAMTDSFTITGKILLTQEDASAASTGF
-817 TDGSPNGSESSDPA
+817 DALDAALDALGDMNVTADPLGHAVMVPNATAKWDDRNGTNIAYRAEIAKQFRQYSWKEASNVAQFGEEVLSVQCGRWNFYLYSNYKNVLSFFDQESDPKGYPYA
-831 PDDTAFQAD
+831 FEITNAGAENAVWDAFYKWYEEAVAADNGKQTVTPAATDTLSRASITKSADSYVDNDDY
-840 LQLASNGG
+840 LWYISGG
-848 ASWLSLNT
+848 KLCRWR
-856 DGMAV
+856 
-861 GGHDPKDSAP
+861 
-871 TVLLDTCDYKEYD
+871 E
-884 PSESSP
+884 
-890 SGSAVPPGGGNPLAL
+890 GSAV
-905 CLSLSNSARFTFYE
+905 E
-919 GSDFMLYQHGDTRYY
+919 
-934 KVSSY
+934 
-939 GDYATIFDAMLA
+939 TICTL
-951 WYNKTPDKEATFESD
+951 
-966 LVLASNAAT
+966 
-975 VDILAFCPASGESGS
+975 
-990 HAPLLTGYS
+990 
-999 VALDSYEYKPIDKP
+999 PIDSLTDSPVRATLSIMVSRVVLRYHIGGATMGTYVTELYNSDGEQYVKIDGYESIAFDNHGNIVKTLQFP
-1013 KNLDGL
+1013 PAQNNLSISYD
-1019 DSVELWPHN
+1019 
-1028 AQATCLIFYK
+1028 
-1038 GTNTVKYVSGKSER
+1038 SGKTWTAIGDADYFYGSVTEDGSSISYFPGALEIR
-1052 YYRAVGDFSIVD
+1052 DGYVYTTAV
-1064 NDGRTLYDL
+1064 YDI
-1073 MRVWYDTAEYSDML
+1073 DHQK
-1087 TSDVRAQSK
+1087 TSDPL
-1096 SFSWQEAAQNWA
+1096 
-1108 NAYYGTQKEVTS
+1108 VTHS
-1120 GSIYKFTWLNVT
+1120 
-1132 VNPAEETTQAKR
+1132 
-1144 KAGEI
+1144 
-1149 DDNTYC
+1149 
-1155 FAVRVEFTAE
+1155 VRV
-1165 SANALQSAMAG
+1165 NL
-1176 NTVKCENPAAPK
+1176 K
-1188 DAYEFYRCCTIQ
+1188 
-1200 LRDDGRWYGTE
+1200 
-1211 LGTGWLCAIPKKE
+1211 TGAQEILD
-1224 GLPPPF
+1224 
-1230 FAVFQRRAGKST
+1230 
-1242 GTSQRYVV
+1242 

>member
-42 WLALA
+42 WLAMA
-47 AFLLLPVDFSV
+47 AFLLLPIDFSV

-92 AEKSGQSPAQVR
+92 AEKSGQSPAAVR
-104 DTIIQRPVTNPEQKT
+104 DTIIQRPVTNPEQKM

-141 LYQGVSYALF
+141 LYQGLSYAHF

-162 SRADYAAML
+162 ARADYAAML
-171 SDTARDLGVSA
+171 SDTAHDLGVSA

-324 GLGVVA
+324 GLGIVA
-330 LVLALTLTAGCAI
+330 LVLALTLTAGCAV

-353 DPFADKSYTVDILL
+353 DPFADKSYTVDTLL
-367 YEAPAFTDGFT
+367 YEAPGFTDGFT
-378 DGTYPS
+378 DGAYPT
-384 FRTTTNTAGEKYV
+384 FRTATNPAGEKYV
-397 TLCDAWGSTSI
+397 TMFNDLGYALI

-414 YTLEKQSFYALFGST
+414 YKLEKQSFYALFGNT
-429 KASPVDD
+429 RDASPVDD
-436 LIQNNKSAW
+436 LMQHNKSAW
-445 SGHCEEASDGQ
+445 TGYCEEAKDSQ
-456 PNQVYLLKQKDG
+456 PYQAYLLEQEDG
-468 SVYLGLAGDYE
+468 TIYLGLSADYA
-479 EDGSELF
+479 EDGSECF
-486 CSVFRLNEQVNPIYA
+486 CMVYRLNEQINPIYP

-506 AAACVEDLKKG
+506 AAACVAELKKG
-517 TMTYSVSENNDYA
+517 TMTYSVSENNEYA

-543 TQLEQADSL
+543 TQLEFADSL

-570 MKPTNEAGMQIDVI
+570 MKPTNEAGVEIEPV
-584 GGQELTDDGYLNEN
+584 GGQYVTDDGYLRES

-611 EKTGYQVIG
+611 EKTGYQIIG

-645 FYVDYAGLDL
+645 FYIDYAGLNE
-655 PKMFIPDLLND
+655 PKMYIPNLVDGLVE
-666 TAADGYGRA
+666 DGYGHG
-675 NQCEARLISGDG
+675 NSVEGRLISGNG
-687 SYYFYAPITAWAC
+687 NYRFYAPISGWTYKPDAKYA
-700 NPGTEFWYSRYDTGS
+700 EYWYSSYNTGS
-715 YFNAKKLEQSLDEAK
+715 YFSVTEVDHSLYDEK
-730 AEWESTGAKAEKT
+730 PEWESAGYTAEWI
-743 DAGWRFVTHE
+743 DESCRFVTHE
-753 GMSNTI
+753 GMSNTV
-759 VTLFDAPD
+759 VTLFNGPNN
-767 GTCYE
+767 TCYIVE
-772 VTTHWTFDG
+772 IHWLFDG

-793 RAVEGEAVI
+793 RAVEEEAVI
-802 LQAMVNSFRTSKILF
+802 LQAMVNSFRTSKILPT
-817 TDGSPNGSESSDPA
+817 TDPVLDDPA
-831 PDDTAFQAD
+831 FKAD
-840 LQLASNGG
+840 LQLATNGG
-848 ASWLSLNT
+848 ASWMYLSKNSAAVSDCNMRNVSPAVKLDECSYTLLNKDFT
-856 DGMAV
+856 PADG
-861 GGHDPKDSAP
+861 
-871 TVLLDTCDYKEYD
+871 TQVLELW
-884 PSESSP
+884 
-890 SGSAVPPGGGNPLAL
+890 
-905 CLSLSNSARFTFYE
+905 LSNNDDSHFAFYE
-919 GSDFMLYQHGDTRYY
+919 GTNVMLYQRDDARYY
-934 KVSSY
+934 KVSNF
-939 GDYATIFDAMLA
+939 GDYATLYNAMLA
-951 WYNKTPDKEATFESD
+951 WFNSAQSGTETSD
-966 LVLASNAAT
+966 ASSTTTTNAVTRDSLIKSA
-975 VDILAFCPASGESGS
+975 
-990 HAPLLTGYS
+990 
-999 VALDSYEYKPIDKP
+999 DSYVDLGGYLWYTAGGKLYRWHE
-1013 KNLDGL
+1013 GG
-1019 DSVELWPHN
+1019 SVETIDTLPTDYDTPVSASLSTQDDRILMNYHIGG
-1028 AQATCLIFYK
+1028 ATMGSFI
-1038 GTNTVKYVSGKSER
+1038 T
-1052 YYRAVGDFSIVD
+1052 D
-1064 NDGRTLYDL
+1064 LYDTDGKKL
-1073 MRVWYDTAEYSDML
+1073 SSINGYNAIAISGDIIVMTDHFMPTPNNMSISYDCGKTFTEFGDKDWFYGSAL
-1087 TSDVRAQSK
+1087 TED
-1096 SFSWQEAAQNWA
+1096 
-1108 NAYYGTQKEVTS
+1108 GTYVTS
-1120 GSIYKFTWLNVT
+1120 VNSSLEIRDGYVYTTAVYDINHEKSDDPLVT
-1132 VNPAEETTQAKR
+1132 H
-1144 KAGEI
+1144 
-1149 DDNTYC
+1149 
-1155 FAVRVEFTAE
+1155 AVRI
-1165 SANALQSAMAG
+1165 SI
-1176 NTVKCENPAAPK
+1176 K
-1188 DAYEFYRCCTIQ
+1188 
-1200 LRDDGRWYGTE
+1200 
-1211 LGTGWLCAIPKKE
+1211 TGAQEILD
-1224 GLPPPF
+1224 
-1230 FAVFQRRAGKST
+1230 
-1242 GTSQRYVV
+1242 

>member
-330 LVLALTLTAGCAI
+330 LVLALTLTAGCAV
-343 SWGERAQKND
+343 SWGNKNELS
-353 DPFADKSYTVDILL
+353 DPFGKSYTIADIVYIGVEPDDTFRENAANAELL
-367 YEAPAFTDGFT
+367 LRSDAQSMTLTWTDHYKWDCTAAGSFEMTEENFDRYFDGSAFEAADNPAGWQESDMSAAKLRRENANTWCFTTSSPPDGLT
-378 DGTYPS
+378 DY
-384 FRTTTNTAGEKYV
+384 
-397 TLCDAWGSTSI
+397 LC
-408 YGPMEE
+408 
-414 YTLEKQSFYALFGST
+414 
-429 KASPVDD
+429 
-436 LIQNNKSAW
+436 
-445 SGHCEEASDGQ
+445 
-456 PNQVYLLKQKDG
+456 LLQQKDG
-468 SVYLGLAGDYE
+468 TLYLAMGYYPDSKQTAPHCFHTL
-479 EDGSELF
+479 
-486 CSVFRLNEQVNPIYA
+486 FRLAEKAVPIYA

-506 AAACVEDLKKG
+506 AAACVEDLKQG
-517 TMTYSVSENNDYA
+517 TMTYYTSENGNYGSQA
-530 SRSIEDTVADVRV
+530 VEDTVADVRV
-543 TQLEQADSL
+543 TQLEFADSL

-570 MKPTNEAGMQIDVI
+570 MKPTNEAGVEIEPV
-584 GGQELTDDGYLNEN
+584 GGQYVTDDGYLRES
-598 WTHYLTVLHYTYG
+598 WTHYLTVLRYTYG

-627 LWYNGCSYS
+627 LWYDGCNYS

-645 FYVDYAGLDL
+645 FYIDYAGLDL
-655 PKMFIPDLLND
+655 PKMFIPNLLN
-666 TAADGYGRA
+666 AATDGYGRA

-802 LQAMVNSFRTSKILF
+802 LQAMVNSFRTSKILP
-817 TDGSPNGSESSDPA
+817 TIDPVLDDPA
-831 PDDTAFQAD
+831 FKAD
-840 LQLASNGG
+840 LQLATNGG
-848 ASWLSLNT
+848 ASWMYLSKNSAAVSDCNMRNVSPAVKLDECSYALLNEEFT
-856 DGMAV
+856 PDDG
-861 GGHDPKDSAP
+861 KQ
-871 TVLLDTCDYKEYD
+871 TLTLW
-884 PSESSP
+884 
-890 SGSAVPPGGGNPLAL
+890 
-905 CLSLSNSARFTFYE
+905 LSNNDSSHLAFYE
-919 GSDFMLYQHGDTRYY
+919 GTNVMLYQRDDARYY
-934 KVSSY
+934 KVSNF
-939 GDYATIFDAMLA
+939 GDYATLYDAMLA
-951 WYNKTPDKEATFESD
+951 WFNSAQSGTETSDASSATTTNAVSRDSLIKAADSYVDLGGYLWYTADGKFYRWHEGGSVETLRELPYNDVTDQPAIATLAVEYDQVALRWHIGGATTGTTMLELYGADGKRTMELDGSAPFAISGNTIVKLRSFPPTTGNLLLSTDGGKTW
-966 LVLASNAAT
+966 
-975 VDILAFCPASGESGS
+975 SGLGDADWFYGSVTEDSSGS
-990 HAPLLTGYS
+990 TSYALADLTIRDGY
-999 VALDSYEYKPIDKP
+999 VYTTAVYDIDHQK
-1013 KNLDGL
+1013 
-1019 DSVELWPHN
+1019 
-1028 AQATCLIFYK
+1028 
-1038 GTNTVKYVSGKSER
+1038 
-1052 YYRAVGDFSIVD
+1052 
-1064 NDGRTLYDL
+1064 
-1073 MRVWYDTAEYSDML
+1073 
-1087 TSDVRAQSK
+1087 TSDPL
-1096 SFSWQEAAQNWA
+1096 
-1108 NAYYGTQKEVTS
+1108 VTHS
-1120 GSIYKFTWLNVT
+1120 
-1132 VNPAEETTQAKR
+1132 
-1144 KAGEI
+1144 
-1149 DDNTYC
+1149 
-1155 FAVRVEFTAE
+1155 VRV
-1165 SANALQSAMAG
+1165 NL
-1176 NTVKCENPAAPK
+1176 K
-1188 DAYEFYRCCTIQ
+1188 
-1200 LRDDGRWYGTE
+1200 
-1211 LGTGWLCAIPKKE
+1211 TGAQEILD
-1224 GLPPPF
+1224 
-1230 FAVFQRRAGKST
+1230 
-1242 GTSQRYVV
+1242 

>member
-47 AFLLLPVDFSV
+47 VFLLLPVDFSV

-80 AIQSTDN
+80 TIQSTDN

-162 SRADYAAML
+162 ARADYAAML

-324 GLGVVA
+324 GLGIVA
-330 LVLALTLTAGCAI
+330 LVLALTLTAGCAV

-353 DPFADKSYTVDILL
+353 DPFADKSYTVDTLL
-367 YEAPAFTDGFT
+367 YEAPGFTDGFT
-378 DGTYPS
+378 DGAYPT
-384 FRTTTNTAGEKYV
+384 FRTATNPAGEKYV
-397 TLCDAWGSTSI
+397 TMFNDLGYALI

-414 YTLEKQSFYALFGST
+414 YKLEKQSFYALFGNT
-429 KASPVDD
+429 RDASPVDD
-436 LIQNNKSAW
+436 LMQHNKSAW
-445 SGHCEEASDGQ
+445 TGYCEEAKDSQ
-456 PNQVYLLKQKDG
+456 PYQAYLLEQEDG
-468 SVYLGLAGDYE
+468 TIYLGLSADYA
-479 EDGSELF
+479 EDGSECF
-486 CSVFRLNEQVNPIYA
+486 CMVYRLEKEDDTIYA

-506 AAACVEDLKKG
+506 AAERVAELKKG
-517 TMTYSVSENNDYA
+517 TMTYSVSENNEYA

-570 MKPTNEAGMQIDVI
+570 MKPTNEAGAQINIV

-655 PKMFIPDLLND
+655 PKIYIPDLLGGAE
-666 TAADGYGRA
+666 TDGYGRA

-793 RAVEGEAVI
+793 RAVEGEAAI
-802 LQAMVNSFRTSKILF
+802 LQAMTDSFTITGKILLTQEDASAASTGF
-817 TDGSPNGSESSDPA
+817 DALDAALDALGDMNVTADPLGHAVMVPNATAKWDDRNGTNIAYRAEIAKQFRQYSWKEASNVAQFGEEVLSVQCGRWNFYLYSNYKNVLSFFDQESDPKGYPYA
-831 PDDTAFQAD
+831 FEITNAGAENAVWDAFYKWYEEAVAADNGKQTVTPAATDTLSRASITKSAGSYVDNDDY
-840 LQLASNGG
+840 LWYISGG
-848 ASWLSLNT
+848 KLCRW
-856 DGMAV
+856 
-861 GGHDPKDSAP
+861 H
-871 TVLLDTCDYKEYD
+871 E
-884 PSESSP
+884 
-890 SGSAVPPGGGNPLAL
+890 GSAVETICTLPIDSLTDSPVRAT
-905 CLSLSNSARFTFYE
+905 LSIR
-919 GSDFMLYQHGDTRYY
+919 GSR
-934 KVSSY
+934 
-939 GDYATIFDAMLA
+939 
-951 WYNKTPDKEATFESD
+951 
-966 LVLASNAAT
+966 
-975 VDILAFCPASGESGS
+975 
-990 HAPLLTGYS
+990 
-999 VALDSYEYKPIDKP
+999 VALNYHIGGATMGTYVTELYNSDGEQYVKIDGYESIAFDNHGNIVKTLQFPPAQNNLSISYD
-1013 KNLDGL
+1013 
-1019 DSVELWPHN
+1019 
-1028 AQATCLIFYK
+1028 
-1038 GTNTVKYVSGKSER
+1038 SGKTWTAIGDADYFYGSVTENNDSISYAPADLSIR
-1052 YYRAVGDFSIVD
+1052 DGYVYTTAV
-1064 NDGRTLYDL
+1064 YDI
-1073 MRVWYDTAEYSDML
+1073 DHQK
-1087 TSDVRAQSK
+1087 TSDPL
-1096 SFSWQEAAQNWA
+1096 
-1108 NAYYGTQKEVTS
+1108 VTH
-1120 GSIYKFTWLNVT
+1120 
-1132 VNPAEETTQAKR
+1132 
-1144 KAGEI
+1144 
-1149 DDNTYC
+1149 
-1155 FAVRVEFTAE
+1155 AVRI
-1165 SANALQSAMAG
+1165 SI
-1176 NTVKCENPAAPK
+1176 K
-1188 DAYEFYRCCTIQ
+1188 
-1200 LRDDGRWYGTE
+1200 
-1211 LGTGWLCAIPKKE
+1211 TGAQEILD
-1224 GLPPPF
+1224 
-1230 FAVFQRRAGKST
+1230 
-1242 GTSQRYVV
+1242 

>member
-47 AFLLLPVDFSV
+47 VFLLLPVDFSV

-92 AEKSGQSPAQVR
+92 AEKSGQSPAAVR

-141 LYQGVSYALF
+141 LYQGVSYAHF

-204 LLPHERYDVQE
+204 LLPHEHYDVQE

-232 LLKLVLLAANA
+232 LFKLVLLAANA

-314 TNVLGAQKKR
+314 TNVLGVQKKR

-330 LVLALTLTAGCAI
+330 LVLALTLTAGCAV
-343 SWGERAQKND
+343 SWGERAQAQKND

-384 FRTTTNTAGEKYV
+384 FRATTNTAGEKYV

-543 TQLEQADSL
+543 TQLEFADSL

-570 MKPTNEAGMQIDVI
+570 MKPTNEAGAQINIV
-584 GGQELTDDGYLNEN
+584 GGQELTDDGYLNEH
-598 WTHYLTVLHYTYG
+598 WTHYLTVLHYTSG
-611 EKTGYQVIG
+611 EKTGYQIIG
-620 TYTGNDG
+620 TSMSNDG
-627 LWYNGCSYS
+627 LWYNGCSY
-636 GEEKYYLHD
+636 GVDLKYYLHD
-645 FYVDYAGLDL
+645 FYVDYAGLDE
-655 PKMFIPDLLND
+655 PKMYIPNLLN
-666 TAADGYGRA
+666 AATDGYGRA

-802 LQAMVNSFRTSKILF
+802 LQAMVNSFRTSKILPT
-817 TDGSPNGSESSDPA
+817 TDPVLDDPA
-831 PDDTAFQAD
+831 FKAD
-840 LQLASNGG
+840 LQLATNGG
-848 ASWLSLNT
+848 ASWMYLSKNSAAVSDCNMRNVSPAVKLDECSYTLLNKDFT
-856 DGMAV
+856 PADG
-861 GGHDPKDSAP
+861 
-871 TVLLDTCDYKEYD
+871 TQVLELW
-884 PSESSP
+884 
-890 SGSAVPPGGGNPLAL
+890 
-905 CLSLSNSARFTFYE
+905 LSNNDDSHFAFYE
-919 GSDFMLYQHGDTRYY
+919 GTNVMLYQRDDARYY
-934 KVSSY
+934 KVSNF
-939 GDYATIFDAMLA
+939 GDYATLYDAMLA
-951 WYNKTPDKEATFESD
+951 WFNSAQSGTETSD
-966 LVLASNAAT
+966 ASSTTTTNAVSRDSLIKA
-975 VDILAFCPASGESGS
+975 A
-990 HAPLLTGYS
+990 
-999 VALDSYEYKPIDKP
+999 DSYVDLGGYLWYTAGGKFCRWHE
-1013 KNLDGL
+1013 GG
-1019 DSVELWPHN
+1019 SVETVCDLPLDYDTPVSASLSTQDNRILMNYHIGG
-1028 AQATCLIFYK
+1028 ATMGSFI
-1038 GTNTVKYVSGKSER
+1038 T
-1052 YYRAVGDFSIVD
+1052 D
-1064 NDGRTLYDL
+1064 LYDTDGKKL
-1073 MRVWYDTAEYSDML
+1073 SSINGYNAIAISGDIIVMTDYFMPTPNNLSISYDCGKTFTEFGDKDWFYGSAL
-1087 TSDVRAQSK
+1087 TED
-1096 SFSWQEAAQNWA
+1096 
-1108 NAYYGTQKEVTS
+1108 GTYVTS
-1120 GSIYKFTWLNVT
+1120 VSSSLEIRDGYVYTTAVYDINHEKSDDPLVT
-1132 VNPAEETTQAKR
+1132 H
-1144 KAGEI
+1144 
-1149 DDNTYC
+1149 
-1155 FAVRVEFTAE
+1155 AVRI
-1165 SANALQSAMAG
+1165 SI
-1176 NTVKCENPAAPK
+1176 K
-1188 DAYEFYRCCTIQ
+1188 
-1200 LRDDGRWYGTE
+1200 
-1211 LGTGWLCAIPKKE
+1211 TGAQEILD
-1224 GLPPPF
+1224 
-1230 FAVFQRRAGKST
+1230 
-1242 GTSQRYVV
+1242 

>member
-47 AFLLLPVDFSV
+47 VFLLLPVDFSV

-171 SDTARDLGVSA
+171 SDTARDLGMSA

-324 GLGVVA
+324 GFGVVA
-330 LVLALTLTAGCAI
+330 LVLALTLTAGCAV

-353 DPFADKSYTVDILL
+353 DPFADKSYTVDTLL
-367 YEAPAFTDGFT
+367 YEAPGFTDGFT
-378 DGTYPS
+378 DGAYPT
-384 FRTTTNTAGEKYV
+384 FRTATNPAGEKYV
-397 TLCDAWGSTSI
+397 TMFNDLGYALI

-414 YTLEKQSFYALFGST
+414 YKLEKQSFYALFGNT
-429 KASPVDD
+429 RDASPVDD
-436 LIQNNKSAW
+436 LMQHNKSAW
-445 SGHCEEASDGQ
+445 TGYCEEAKDSQ
-456 PNQVYLLKQKDG
+456 PYQAYLLEQEDG
-468 SVYLGLAGDYE
+468 TIYLGLSADYA
-479 EDGSELF
+479 EDGSECF
-486 CSVFRLNEQVNPIYA
+486 CMVYQLEKEDDTIYA

-506 AAACVEDLKKG
+506 AAERVAELKKG
-517 TMTYSVSENNDYA
+517 TMTYSVSENNEYA

-543 TQLEQADSL
+543 TQLEFADSL

-611 EKTGYQVIG
+611 EKTGYQIIG

-645 FYVDYAGLDL
+645 FYIDYAGLDL

-700 NPGTEFWYSRYDTGS
+700 NPGTEFWYFRYDTGS

-793 RAVEGEAVI
+793 RAVEGEAEV
-802 LQAMVNSFRTSKILF
+802 LRAMVRSFTVNW
-817 TDGSPNGSESSDPA
+817 DADAAADPA
-831 PDDTAFQAD
+831 LDDSDFQAD

-848 ASWLSLNT
+848 AAWMFLYRDNAAITDRDMLNVTPTVRLDECSYALLHDKFTPADGARSLTLWLSNNDSSHLVFFEDT
-856 DGMAV
+856 DI
-861 GGHDPKDSAP
+861 
-871 TVLLDTCDYKEYD
+871 
-884 PSESSP
+884 
-890 SGSAVPPGGGNPLAL
+890 
-905 CLSLSNSARFTFYE
+905 
-919 GSDFMLYQHGDTRYY
+919 MLYQRDDAYYY
-934 KVSSY
+934 KVSDY
-939 GDYATIFDAMLA
+939 GDYATLYDAMLA
-951 WYNKTPDKEATFESD
+951 WFNSAQSGTGPSDASSATTTNAVSRDSLIKAADSYVDLGGYLWYTADGKFCRWHEGGSVETLRELPYNDVTDQPAIAT
-966 LVLASNAAT
+966 LA
-975 VDILAFCPASGESGS
+975 VEYDQ
-990 HAPLLTGYS
+990 
-999 VALDSYEYKPIDKP
+999 VALRWHIGGATTGTTMLELYGADGKRTME
-1013 KNLDGL
+1013 LDG
-1019 DSVELWPHN
+1019 SAP
-1028 AQATCLIFYK
+1028 
-1038 GTNTVKYVSGKSER
+1038 
-1052 YYRAVGDFSIVD
+1052 
-1064 NDGRTLYDL
+1064 
-1073 MRVWYDTAEYSDML
+1073 
-1087 TSDVRAQSK
+1087 
-1096 SFSWQEAAQNWA
+1096 
-1108 NAYYGTQKEVTS
+1108 
-1120 GSIYKFTWLNVT
+1120 
-1132 VNPAEETTQAKR
+1132 
-1144 KAGEI
+1144 
-1149 DDNTYC
+1149 
-1155 FAVRVEFTAE
+1155 FAI
-1165 SANALQSAMAG
+1165 SG
-1176 NTVKCENPAAPK
+1176 NTVVKLLSFPPTTGNLLLSTDGGKTWSAIGDADWFYGSVTEDSSGSTSYALADLTIRDGYVYTTAVYDVHHEKSNAPLVTHAVRISIK
-1188 DAYEFYRCCTIQ
+1188 
-1200 LRDDGRWYGTE
+1200 
-1211 LGTGWLCAIPKKE
+1211 TGAQEILD
-1224 GLPPPF
+1224 
-1230 FAVFQRRAGKST
+1230 
-1242 GTSQRYVV
+1242 

>member
-42 WLALA
+42 WLAMA

-58 KNAPVQAAPPKD
+58 KNAPVLAAPPKD

-141 LYQGVSYALF
+141 LYQGISYAHF

-171 SDTARDLGVSA
+171 SNTARDLGVSA

-324 GLGVVA
+324 GLGIVA
-330 LVLALTLTAGCAI
+330 LVLALTLTAGCAV

-353 DPFADKSYTVDILL
+353 DPFADKSYTVDTLL
-367 YEAPAFTDGFT
+367 YEAPGFTDGFT
-378 DGTYPS
+378 DGAYPT
-384 FRTTTNTAGEKYV
+384 FRTATNPAGEKYV
-397 TLCDAWGSTSI
+397 TMFNDLGYALI

-414 YTLEKQSFYALFGST
+414 YKLEKQSFYALFGNT
-429 KASPVDD
+429 RDASPVDD
-436 LIQNNKSAW
+436 LMQHNKSAW
-445 SGHCEEASDGQ
+445 TGYCEEAKDSQ
-456 PNQVYLLKQKDG
+456 PYQAYLLEQEDG
-468 SVYLGLAGDYE
+468 TIYLGLSADYA
-479 EDGSELF
+479 EDGSECF
-486 CSVFRLNEQVNPIYA
+486 CMVYRLEKEDDTIYP

-543 TQLEQADSL
+543 TRLEQGDSL

-570 MKPTNEAGMQIDVI
+570 MKPTNEAGVQIDVI
-584 GGQELTDDGYLNEN
+584 GGQELTDDGYLNEH

-611 EKTGYQVIG
+611 EKTGYQIIG
-620 TYTGNDG
+620 TSMSNDG
-627 LWYNGCSYS
+627 LWYNGCGY
-636 GEEKYYLHD
+636 GVDLKYYLHD

-655 PKMFIPDLLND
+655 PKMYIPNLVDGLVE
-666 TAADGYGRA
+666 DGYGHG
-675 NQCEARLISGDG
+675 NSVEGRLISGNG
-687 SYYFYAPITAWAC
+687 NYRFYAPISGWTYKPDAKYA
-700 NPGTEFWYSRYDTGS
+700 EYWYSSYNTGS
-715 YFNAKKLEQSLDEAK
+715 YFSVTEVDHSLYDEK
-730 AEWESTGAKAEKT
+730 PEWESAGYTAEWI
-743 DAGWRFVTHE
+743 DESCRFVTHE
-753 GMSNTI
+753 GMSNTV
-759 VTLFDAPD
+759 VTLFNGPNN
-767 GTCYE
+767 TCYIVE
-772 VTTHWTFDG
+772 IHWLFDG

-793 RAVEGEAVI
+793 RAVEEEAVI
-802 LQAMVNSFRTSKILF
+802 LQAMVNSFRTSKILPT
-817 TDGSPNGSESSDPA
+817 TDPVLDDPA
-831 PDDTAFQAD
+831 FKAD
-840 LQLASNGG
+840 LQLATNGG
-848 ASWLSLNT
+848 ASWMYLS
-856 DGMAV
+856 
-861 GGHDPKDSAP
+861 K
-871 TVLLDTCDYKEYD
+871 
-884 PSESSP
+884 
-890 SGSAVPPGGGNPLAL
+890 
-905 CLSLSNSARFTFYE
+905 NSAAVSDCNMRNVSPAVKLDECSYTLLNKDFTPAD
-919 GSDFMLYQHGDTRYY
+919 GTQ
-934 KVSSY
+934 
-939 GDYATIFDAMLA
+939 
-951 WYNKTPDKEATFESD
+951 
-966 LVLASNAAT
+966 VLELWLRNYDDSH
-975 VDILAFCPASGESGS
+975 LAF
-990 HAPLLTGYS
+990 
-999 VALDSYEYKPIDKP
+999 
-1013 KNLDGL
+1013 
-1019 DSVELWPHN
+1019 
-1028 AQATCLIFYK
+1028 
-1038 GTNTVKYVSGKSER
+1038 
-1052 YYRAVGDFSIVD
+1052 
-1064 NDGRTLYDL
+1064 
-1073 MRVWYDTAEYSDML
+1073 
-1087 TSDVRAQSK
+1087 
-1096 SFSWQEAAQNWA
+1096 
-1108 NAYYGTQKEVTS
+1108 
-1120 GSIYKFTWLNVT
+1120 
-1132 VNPAEETTQAKR
+1132 
-1144 KAGEI
+1144 
-1149 DDNTYC
+1149 
-1155 FAVRVEFTAE
+1155 
-1165 SANALQSAMAG
+1165 
-1176 NTVKCENPAAPK
+1176 
-1188 DAYEFYRCCTIQ
+1188 
-1200 LRDDGRWYGTE
+1200 
-1211 LGTGWLCAIPKKE
+1211 
-1224 GLPPPF
+1224 
-1230 FAVFQRRAGKST
+1230 
-1242 GTSQRYVV
+1242 

>member
-42 WLALA
+42 WLAMA
-47 AFLLLPVDFSV
+47 AFLLLPIDFSV

-92 AEKSGQSPAQVR
+92 AEKSGQSPAAVR
-104 DTIIQRPVTNPEQKT
+104 DTIIQRPVTNPEQKM

-141 LYQGVSYALF
+141 LYQGLSYAHF

-162 SRADYAAML
+162 ARADYAAML
-171 SDTARDLGVSA
+171 SDTAHDLGVSA

-204 LLPHERYDVQE
+204 LLPHEHYDVQE
-215 LRYILRHELCHL
+215 LRYILCHELCHL

-232 LLKLVLLAANA
+232 LFKLVLLAANA

-330 LVLALTLTAGCAI
+330 LVLALTLTAGCAV
-343 SWGERAQKND
+343 SWGERGKKND
-353 DPFADKSYTVDILL
+353 APF
-367 YEAPAFTDGFT
+367 
-378 DGTYPS
+378 DGTRYNPVLVVANWELTIGKN
-384 FRTTTNTAGEKYV
+384 FRPLYYVSDESGTYFRLSREDGVNTVTMIYDGGETAFAPMESV
-397 TLCDAWGSTSI
+397 TLTQENFDGTLLPDLDALRSDNKTAWRVQLPDNFDDHDPEASPNLVFLLEQEDGTLYLCIGYHFNGGDAFPEDSDRI
-408 YGPMEE
+408 RWVYR
-414 YTLEKQSFYALFGST
+414 LEK
-429 KASPVDD
+429 
-436 LIQNNKSAW
+436 
-445 SGHCEEASDGQ
+445 
-456 PNQVYLLKQKDG
+456 
-468 SVYLGLAGDYE
+468 
-479 EDGSELF
+479 ED
-486 CSVFRLNEQVNPIYA
+486 NTIYP

-543 TQLEQADSL
+543 TRLEQGDSL

-570 MKPTNEAGMQIDVI
+570 MKPTNEAGVEIEPV
-584 GGQELTDDGYLNEN
+584 GGQYVTDDGYLRES
-598 WTHYLTVLHYTYG
+598 WTHYLTVLHYTSG

-627 LWYNGCSYS
+627 LWYNGCNYS

-645 FYVDYAGLDL
+645 FYIDYAGLNE
-655 PKMFIPDLLND
+655 PKMYIPNLLN
-666 TAADGYGRA
+666 AATDGYGRA

-793 RAVEGEAVI
+793 RAVEGEAEV
-802 LQAMVNSFRTSKILF
+802 LRAMVRSFTVNW
-817 TDGSPNGSESSDPA
+817 DADAAADPA
-831 PDDTAFQAD
+831 LDDSDFQAD

-848 ASWLSLNT
+848 ASWMYLSKNSA
-856 DGMAV
+856 AV
-861 GGHDPKDSAP
+861 SDCNMRNVTP
-871 TVLLDTCDYKEYD
+871 TVKLDECSYALLNEEFTPDDGKQT
-884 PSESSP
+884 
-890 SGSAVPPGGGNPLAL
+890 LTL
-905 CLSLSNSARFTFYE
+905 WLSNNDSSHLAFYE
-919 GSDFMLYQHGDTRYY
+919 GTNVMLYQRDDARYY
-934 KVSSY
+934 KVSNF
-939 GDYATIFDAMLA
+939 GDYATLYDAMLA
-951 WYNKTPDKEATFESD
+951 WYHSAQSGTKPSD
-966 LVLASNAAT
+966 ASSTTTTNAVSRDSLIKA
-975 VDILAFCPASGESGS
+975 A
-990 HAPLLTGYS
+990 
-999 VALDSYEYKPIDKP
+999 DSYVDLGGYLWYTAGGKFCRWRE
-1013 KNLDGL
+1013 GG
-1019 DSVELWPHN
+1019 SVE
-1028 AQATCLIFYK
+1028 
-1038 GTNTVKYVSGKSER
+1038 TVCDLPLDYDTPVSASL
-1052 YYRAVGDFSIVD
+1052 STQD
-1064 NDGRTLYDL
+1064 NRILMNYHIGGAIMGSFITDLYDTDGKKL
-1073 MRVWYDTAEYSDML
+1073 SSINGYNAIAISGDIIVMTDYFMPTPNNMSISYDCGKTFTEFGDKDWFYGSAL
-1087 TSDVRAQSK
+1087 TED
-1096 SFSWQEAAQNWA
+1096 
-1108 NAYYGTQKEVTS
+1108 GTYVTS
-1120 GSIYKFTWLNVT
+1120 VNSSLEIRDGYVYTTAVYDINHEKSDDPLVT
-1132 VNPAEETTQAKR
+1132 H
-1144 KAGEI
+1144 
-1149 DDNTYC
+1149 
-1155 FAVRVEFTAE
+1155 AVRI
-1165 SANALQSAMAG
+1165 SI
-1176 NTVKCENPAAPK
+1176 K
-1188 DAYEFYRCCTIQ
+1188 
-1200 LRDDGRWYGTE
+1200 
-1211 LGTGWLCAIPKKE
+1211 TGAQEILD
-1224 GLPPPF
+1224 
-1230 FAVFQRRAGKST
+1230 
-1242 GTSQRYVV
+1242 

>member
-47 AFLLLPVDFSV
+47 VFLLLPVDFSV

-80 AIQSTDN
+80 TIQSTDN

-204 LLPHERYDVQE
+204 LLPHEHYDVQE

-314 TNVLGAQKKR
+314 TNVLGVQKKR

-330 LVLALTLTAGCAI
+330 LVLALTLTAGCAVG
-343 SWGERAQKND
+343 WGERAQTQKND

-506 AAACVEDLKKG
+506 AAERVAELKKG
-517 TMTYSVSENNDYA
+517 TMTYSVSENNEYA

-570 MKPTNEAGMQIDVI
+570 MKPTNEAGMQINIV

-611 EKTGYQVIG
+611 EKTGYQIIG
-620 TYTGNDG
+620 TSMSNDG
-627 LWYNGCSYS
+627 LWYNGCSY
-636 GEEKYYLHD
+636 GVDLKYYLHD
-645 FYVDYAGLDL
+645 FYIDYAGLDL
-655 PKMFIPDLLND
+655 PKMYIPDLVDGLVE
-666 TAADGYGRA
+666 DGYGHG
-675 NQCEARLISGDG
+675 NSVEGRLVSD
-687 SYYFYAPITAWAC
+687 STYNFCYYYVPITGWAC
-700 NPGTEFWYSRYDTGS
+700 SPGTDYWYSRYDTGS
-715 YFNAKKLEQSLDEAK
+715 YFSVKKLERGINDAK
-730 AEWESTGAKAEKT
+730 VEWESTGVTGEKVDT
-743 DAGWRFVTHE
+743 GCWRYVTHE

-759 VTLFDAPD
+759 VTLFAGPNN
-767 GTCYE
+767 TTYE
-772 VTTHWTFDG
+772 VEIHWLFDG
-781 STEENQWGWNRD
+781 STEENQWGWNHD
-793 RAVEGEAVI
+793 RAVEEEAVI
-802 LQAMVNSFRTSKILF
+802 LQAMVKHFTIDATVRLTQVNASDTAAASTGFDALDAALDALGDMNVTADPLGHAVMVPNATAKWDDRNGTNIAYRAEIAKQFRQYSWKEASNVAQFGEEVLSVQCGRWNFYLYSNYKNVLSFF
-817 TDGSPNGSESSDPA
+817 DQESDPKGYPYA
-831 PDDTAFQAD
+831 FEITNAGAENAVWDAFYKWYEEAVAADNGKQTVTPAATDTLSRASITKSADSYVDNDDY
-840 LQLASNGG
+840 LWYISGG
-848 ASWLSLNT
+848 KLCRWR
-856 DGMAV
+856 
-861 GGHDPKDSAP
+861 
-871 TVLLDTCDYKEYD
+871 E
-884 PSESSP
+884 
-890 SGSAVPPGGGNPLAL
+890 GSAVETICTLPIDSLTDSPVRAT
-905 CLSLSNSARFTFYE
+905 LSI
-919 GSDFMLYQHGDTRYY
+919 M
-934 KVSSY
+934 VSR
-939 GDYATIFDAMLA
+939 
-951 WYNKTPDKEATFESD
+951 
-966 LVLASNAAT
+966 
-975 VDILAFCPASGESGS
+975 
-990 HAPLLTGYS
+990 
-999 VALDSYEYKPIDKP
+999 VALRYHIGGATMGTYVTELYNSDGEQYVKIDGYESIAFDNHGNIVKTLQFPPAQNNLSISYD
-1013 KNLDGL
+1013 
-1019 DSVELWPHN
+1019 
-1028 AQATCLIFYK
+1028 
-1038 GTNTVKYVSGKSER
+1038 SGKTWTSIGDADYFYGSVTENNDSISYAPADLSIR
-1052 YYRAVGDFSIVD
+1052 DGYVYTTAV
-1064 NDGRTLYDL
+1064 YDI
-1073 MRVWYDTAEYSDML
+1073 DHQK
-1087 TSDVRAQSK
+1087 TSDPLVTHSVRISIKTGAQ
-1096 SFSWQEAAQNWA
+1096 
-1108 NAYYGTQKEVTS
+1108 
-1120 GSIYKFTWLNVT
+1120 
-1132 VNPAEETTQAKR
+1132 
-1144 KAGEI
+1144 EI
-1149 DDNTYC
+1149 LD
-1155 FAVRVEFTAE
+1155 
-1165 SANALQSAMAG
+1165 
-1176 NTVKCENPAAPK
+1176 
-1188 DAYEFYRCCTIQ
+1188 
-1200 LRDDGRWYGTE
+1200 
-1211 LGTGWLCAIPKKE
+1211 
-1224 GLPPPF
+1224 
-1230 FAVFQRRAGKST
+1230 
-1242 GTSQRYVV
+1242 

>member
-47 AFLLLPVDFSV
+47 VFLLLPVDFSV
-58 KNAPVQAAPPKD
+58 KNAPVQAEPPKD

-80 AIQSTDN
+80 TIQSTDN

-104 DTIIQRPVTNPEQKT
+104 DTIIRRPVTNPEQKT
-119 TRYIPVTTILFYGYL
+119 TRYIPVTTILFYSYL

-257 ADEDIELACDSAAT
+257 TDEDIELACDSAAT

-330 LVLALTLTAGCAI
+330 LVLALTLTAGCAV

-353 DPFADKSYTVDILL
+353 DPFADKSYTVDTLL
-367 YEAPAFTDGFT
+367 YEAPGFTDGFT
-378 DGTYPS
+378 DGAYPT
-384 FRTTTNTAGEKYV
+384 FRTATNPAGEKYV
-397 TLCDAWGSTSI
+397 TMFNDLGYALI

-414 YTLEKQSFYALFGST
+414 YKLEKQSFYALFGNT
-429 KASPVDD
+429 RDASPVDD
-436 LIQNNKSAW
+436 LMQHNKSAW
-445 SGHCEEASDGQ
+445 TGYCEEAKDSQ
-456 PNQVYLLKQKDG
+456 PYQAYLLEQEDG
-468 SVYLGLAGDYE
+468 TIYLGLSADYA
-479 EDGSELF
+479 EDGSECF
-486 CSVFRLNEQVNPIYA
+486 CMVYRLEKQDDTIYA
-501 SMDDY
+501 SMDNY
-506 AAACVEDLKKG
+506 AATCVAELKKG

-570 MKPTNEAGMQIDVI
+570 MKPTNEAGAQINIV
-584 GGQELTDDGYLNEN
+584 GGQELTDDGYLNEH

-611 EKTGYQVIG
+611 EKTGYQIIG

-645 FYVDYAGLDL
+645 FYIDYAGLDL

-793 RAVEGEAVI
+793 RAVEGEAEV
-802 LQAMVNSFRTSKILF
+802 LRAMVRSFTVNW
-817 TDGSPNGSESSDPA
+817 DADAAADPA
-831 PDDTAFQAD
+831 LDDSDFQAD

-848 ASWLSLNT
+848 AAWMFLYRDNAAITDRDMLNVTPTVRLDECSYALLHDKFTPADGARSLTLWLSNNDSSHLVFFEDT
-856 DGMAV
+856 DI
-861 GGHDPKDSAP
+861 
-871 TVLLDTCDYKEYD
+871 
-884 PSESSP
+884 
-890 SGSAVPPGGGNPLAL
+890 
-905 CLSLSNSARFTFYE
+905 
-919 GSDFMLYQHGDTRYY
+919 MLYQRDDAYYY
-934 KVSSY
+934 KVSDY
-939 GDYATIFDAMLA
+939 GDYATLYDAMLA
-951 WYNKTPDKEATFESD
+951 WFNSAQSGTEPSDASSATTTNAVSRDSLIKAADSYVDLGGYLWYTADGKFCRWHEGGSVETLRELPYNDVTDQPAIAT
-966 LVLASNAAT
+966 LA
-975 VDILAFCPASGESGS
+975 VEYDQ
-990 HAPLLTGYS
+990 
-999 VALDSYEYKPIDKP
+999 VALRWHIGGATTGTTMLELYGADGKRTME
-1013 KNLDGL
+1013 LDG
-1019 DSVELWPHN
+1019 SAP
-1028 AQATCLIFYK
+1028 
-1038 GTNTVKYVSGKSER
+1038 
-1052 YYRAVGDFSIVD
+1052 
-1064 NDGRTLYDL
+1064 
-1073 MRVWYDTAEYSDML
+1073 
-1087 TSDVRAQSK
+1087 
-1096 SFSWQEAAQNWA
+1096 
-1108 NAYYGTQKEVTS
+1108 
-1120 GSIYKFTWLNVT
+1120 
-1132 VNPAEETTQAKR
+1132 
-1144 KAGEI
+1144 
-1149 DDNTYC
+1149 
-1155 FAVRVEFTAE
+1155 FAI
-1165 SANALQSAMAG
+1165 SG
-1176 NTVKCENPAAPK
+1176 NTVVKLLSFPPTTGNLLLSTDGGKTWSAIGDADWFYGSVTEDSSGSTSYALADLTIRDGYVYTTAVYDVHHEKSNAPLVTHAVRISIK
-1188 DAYEFYRCCTIQ
+1188 
-1200 LRDDGRWYGTE
+1200 
-1211 LGTGWLCAIPKKE
+1211 TGAQEILD
-1224 GLPPPF
+1224 
-1230 FAVFQRRAGKST
+1230 
-1242 GTSQRYVV
+1242 

>member
-16 SLAILAMLVLKPL
+16 SLAILAMLVLKPF

-47 AFLLLPVDFSV
+47 AFLLLPIDFSV

-141 LYQGVSYALF
+141 LYQGISYALF

-156 RWKRDV
+156 RWKKDV
-162 SRADYAAML
+162 TRADYAAML

-195 VTGLLRPRL
+195 VTGLLCPRL

-314 TNVLGAQKKR
+314 TNVLDAQKKR

-330 LVLALTLTAGCAI
+330 LVLALTLTAGCAT
-343 SWGERAQKND
+343 SWGSRDASTA
-353 DPFADKSYTVDILL
+353 PFDGSRYNPMFVFGNSELTTGKDFRPLYYVSDGNGFSVQLSQGNGAKSVALTYGSTVAVYMPLESVTL
-367 YEAPAFTDGFT
+367 TQENF
-378 DGTYPS
+378 DGTLLPDLDTLRGDNKAAWRVQLPDNFDDHDPEASPNLVFLLEQEDGTLYLCIGYHFEGGDAFPEDTDRIRWVYRLEKEDDTLYPS
-384 FRTTTNTAGEKYV
+384 M
-397 TLCDAWGSTSI
+397 DA
-408 YGPMEE
+408 
-414 YTLEKQSFYALFGST
+414 
-429 KASPVDD
+429 
-436 LIQNNKSAW
+436 
-445 SGHCEEASDGQ
+445 
-456 PNQVYLLKQKDG
+456 
-468 SVYLGLAGDYE
+468 
-479 EDGSELF
+479 
-486 CSVFRLNEQVNPIYA
+486 
-501 SMDDY
+501 Y
-506 AAACVEDLKKG
+506 AAAQVEKLKKS
-517 TMTYSVSENNDYA
+517 TMSYCTSEDGNYA
-530 SRSIEDTVADVRV
+530 SQVAEDTVADVRV
-543 TQLEQADSL
+543 TQLEQGDSL

-793 RAVEGEAVI
+793 RAVEGEAEV
-802 LQAMVNSFRTSKILF
+802 LRAMVRSFTVNW
-817 TDGSPNGSESSDPA
+817 DADAAADPA
-831 PDDTAFQAD
+831 LDDSDFQAD

-848 ASWLSLNT
+848 AAWMFLYRDNAAITDRDMLNVTPTVRLDECSYALLHDKFTPADGARSLTLWLSNNDSSHLAFFEGT
-856 DGMAV
+856 DI
-861 GGHDPKDSAP
+861 
-871 TVLLDTCDYKEYD
+871 
-884 PSESSP
+884 
-890 SGSAVPPGGGNPLAL
+890 
-905 CLSLSNSARFTFYE
+905 
-919 GSDFMLYQHGDTRYY
+919 MLYQRDDAYYY
-934 KVSSY
+934 KVSDY
-939 GDYATIFDAMLA
+939 GDYATLYDAMLA
-951 WYNKTPDKEATFESD
+951 WFNSAQSGTEPSDASSATTT
-966 LVLASNAAT
+966 NAVSRDSLIKA
-975 VDILAFCPASGESGS
+975 A
-990 HAPLLTGYS
+990 
-999 VALDSYEYKPIDKP
+999 DSYVDLGGYLWYTAGGKFCRWHEGGSVETIDTLPIDYLNDAPVSASLSTQDNRILMSYHIGGATMGTYVTELYNSDGEQYVKIDGYESIAFDNHGNIVKTLQFP
-1013 KNLDGL
+1013 PAQNNLSISYD
-1019 DSVELWPHN
+1019 
-1028 AQATCLIFYK
+1028 
-1038 GTNTVKYVSGKSER
+1038 SGKTWTSIGDADYFYGSVTEDGSSISYFPGALEIR
-1052 YYRAVGDFSIVD
+1052 DGYVYTTAV
-1064 NDGRTLYDL
+1064 YDI
-1073 MRVWYDTAEYSDML
+1073 DHQK
-1087 TSDVRAQSK
+1087 TSDPL
-1096 SFSWQEAAQNWA
+1096 
-1108 NAYYGTQKEVTS
+1108 VTHS
-1120 GSIYKFTWLNVT
+1120 
-1132 VNPAEETTQAKR
+1132 
-1144 KAGEI
+1144 
-1149 DDNTYC
+1149 
-1155 FAVRVEFTAE
+1155 VRV
-1165 SANALQSAMAG
+1165 NL
-1176 NTVKCENPAAPK
+1176 K
-1188 DAYEFYRCCTIQ
+1188 
-1200 LRDDGRWYGTE
+1200 
-1211 LGTGWLCAIPKKE
+1211 TGAQEILD
-1224 GLPPPF
+1224 
-1230 FAVFQRRAGKST
+1230 
-1242 GTSQRYVV
+1242 